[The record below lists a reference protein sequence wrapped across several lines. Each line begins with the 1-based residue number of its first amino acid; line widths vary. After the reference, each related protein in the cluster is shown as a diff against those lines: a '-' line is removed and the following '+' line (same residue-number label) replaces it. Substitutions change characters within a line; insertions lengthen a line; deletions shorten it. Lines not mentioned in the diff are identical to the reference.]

1 MRYSTLLRTF
11 LSGKNMEDDVNR
23 FIEAQDGGEYEKAL
37 AEIVQGCKQ
46 SHWVWYIFPQMRGLG
61 YSRMSRYYGIASE
74 AEARAYL
81 ANRTLRKRL
90 TEISRALLQ
99 HAGTPVE
106 QILGGIDAQKVQSCM
121 TLFDAVS
128 PGDVFEQVL
137 DTFYAGCRCELTLEM
152 LDE

>member
-1 MRYSTLLRTF
+1 MLYCTLLRTF

-23 FIEAQDGGEYEKAL
+23 FIEAQDGGQYEKAL

-99 HAGTPVE
+99 HAGTPV
-106 QILGGIDAQKVQSCM
+106 A
-121 TLFDAVS
+121 
-128 PGDVFEQVL
+128 
-137 DTFYAGCRCELTLEM
+137 
-152 LDE
+152 

>member
-1 MRYSTLLRTF
+1 
-11 LSGKNMEDDVNR
+11 MEDDVNR
-23 FIEAQDGGEYEKAL
+23 FIEAQDGGQYEKAL

-61 YSRMSRYYGIASE
+61 YSRMSRYYGIAS
-74 AEARAYL
+74 
-81 ANRTLRKRL
+81 NRTLRKRL

-121 TLFDAVS
+121 TLFDAIS
-128 PGDVFEQVL
+128 PGDVYEQVL

>member
-1 MRYSTLLRTF
+1 
-11 LSGKNMEDDVNR
+11 
-23 FIEAQDGGEYEKAL
+23 
-37 AEIVQGCKQ
+37 
-46 SHWVWYIFPQMRGLG
+46 
-61 YSRMSRYYGIASE
+61 MSRYYGIASE

-99 HAGTPVE
+99 HAGTPIE
-106 QILGGIDAQKVQSCM
+106 QILGGIDAQKVQLCM
-121 TLFDAVS
+121 TLFDAIS

-137 DTFYAGCRCELTLEM
+137 DTFYAGYRCELTLEM